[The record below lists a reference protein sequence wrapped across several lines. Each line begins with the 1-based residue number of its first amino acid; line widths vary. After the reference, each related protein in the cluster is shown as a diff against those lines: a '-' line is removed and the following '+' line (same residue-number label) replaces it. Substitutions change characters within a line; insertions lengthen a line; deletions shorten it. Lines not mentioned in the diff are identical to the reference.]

1 MLVIGINHN
10 NIHNGE
16 DMSLANSTAL
26 LQEIKVGFVS
36 YLMFVIKFN
45 TKKVC

>member
-1 MLVIGINHN
+1 MLVDINHN

-16 DMSLANSTAL
+16 DMSLAPHCF
-26 LQEIKVGFVS
+26 QEIKVGFVS
-36 YLMFVIKFN
+36 YLMFVTKFN